1 MGETTSETTGDVV
14 KYNPLK
20 SRKFLLVTYIVLV
33 NTIGYL
39 GGKFLGIDVLSES
52 AYVSLVTLVFTGYIT
67 ANVSQ
72 KATAK

>member
-1 MGETTSETTGDVV
+1 MGETTSETTGGFV

>member
-1 MGETTSETTGDVV
+1 MGETTTETEVV
-14 KYNPLK
+14 YNPFK
-20 SRKFLLVTYIVLV
+20 SRKFLLVAFILFV
-33 NTIGYL
+33 NTAAYL